1 MTNRKKSYLIW
12 LGIVTLVTILNG
24 IFKNTF
30 TQVAVMVTACYALY
44 QLLKIDNVLDRKKR
58 RAQRMN
64 QKSTN

>member
-30 TQVAVMVTACYALY
+30 TRVAVRVTACYALY
-44 QLLKIDNVLDRKKR
+44 PLLEIDNVFDRKKR
-58 RAQRMN
+58 RAHRMN